1 MSKPTKATIETVE
14 QALAFLDYQAAFAK
28 GDTAANCSEIA
39 SVIRDLVAQVQG
51 DYESE
56 WLYVG
61 SPADVATALMQRA
74 WDEDVGDDMRT
85 LLETGATALKASL
98 ERNVKLASVIEKSEL
113 GL

>member
-1 MSKPTKATIETVE
+1 MSRRKKPQIQTADD
-14 QALAFLDYQAAFAK
+14 ALVFLDYMATFTTGTTSARCA
-28 GDTAANCSEIA
+28 EIA

-61 SPADVATALMQRA
+61 SPADVVTALMQRA

-98 ERNVKLASVIEKSEL
+98 ERNVRLASVIEKSEL

>member
-1 MSKPTKATIETVE
+1 MSGPTKATIRNAE

-28 GDTAANCSEIA
+28 GDTARNCGEIA
-39 SVIRDLVAQVQG
+39 SVIRDLLAQVNG
-51 DYESE
+51 EYESDF
-56 WLYVG
+56 LYVG

-98 ERNVKLASVIEKSEL
+98 ERNVKLASVIERSEL

>member
-1 MSKPTKATIETVE
+1 MSRKKATIETVE

-28 GDTAANCSEIA
+28 GDTAANCGEIA

>member
-1 MSKPTKATIETVE
+1 MSRKKAAIETVE

-28 GDTAANCSEIA
+28 GDTAANCGEIA

-98 ERNVKLASVIEKSEL
+98 ERNVRLASVIEKSEL

>member
-1 MSKPTKATIETVE
+1 MIRRKKPQIQTADD
-14 QALAFLDYQAAFAK
+14 ALVFLDYMATFTTGSTSARCA
-28 GDTAANCSEIA
+28 EIA

-98 ERNVKLASVIEKSEL
+98 DRNVKLASVIEKSEL

>member
-1 MSKPTKATIETVE
+1 MSRKKATIETVE
-14 QALAFLDYQAAFAK
+14 QALAFFDYQAAFAK
-28 GDTAANCSEIA
+28 GDTAANCGEIA